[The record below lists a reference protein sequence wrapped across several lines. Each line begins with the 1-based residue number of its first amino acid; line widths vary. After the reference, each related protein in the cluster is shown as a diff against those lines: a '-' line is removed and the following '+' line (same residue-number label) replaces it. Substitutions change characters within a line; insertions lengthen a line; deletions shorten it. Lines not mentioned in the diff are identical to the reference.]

1 MRIGK
6 IIWRAGLVTA
16 GVAVFNL
23 ISSLRAPVQR
33 SKVILREYD
42 WNGWALR
49 FAVQG
54 AGQPILL
61 IHSLNSGASSDEF
74 EALLPELS
82 QHYQVY
88 ALNLPSFGYSE
99 VRSSKHSAELLSQ
112 AIQDFMLEQIKAPV
126 HLVLNHHS
134 SVLLCAIKA
143 ENLIT
148 LTLNSPTASALK
160 DPLQAKLLRIPIF
173 GEALWRQTGGT
184 MGRSMGRHA
193 QADRLEGA
201 FDLDLLEVLK
211 QNQVPLLLQVGQLE
225 RSAPAVYAKILCEK
239 LEEAGDRS
247 VILYSHSRSKM
258 FPWLEEKAHYL
269 ETLRTFLER

>member
-6 IIWRAGLVTA
+6 IILRAGLVTA
-16 GVAVFNL
+16 GVAAFNV
-23 ISSLRAPVQR
+23 ISKLRAPVLR
-33 SKVILREYD
+33 SRVILQEYD

-49 FAVQG
+49 YAVQG

-99 VRSSKHSAELLSQ
+99 ERSSTHSAELLSQ
-112 AIQDFMLEQIKAPV
+112 AIQDFILEQIKAPV

-134 SVLLCAIKA
+134 SVLLCGIKA
-143 ENLIT
+143 ENLTSI
-148 LTLNSPTASALK
+148 TLNSPTASALK
-160 DPLQAKLLRIPIF
+160 DPIQAKLLKMPIY
-173 GEALWRQTGGT
+173 GEALWRQKGGGT
-184 MGRSMGRHA
+184 GRHA

-211 QNQVPLLLQVGQLE
+211 QNQVPVLLQVGQLE
-225 RSAPAVYAKILCEK
+225 SSAPAVYAKILREK
-239 LEEAGDRS
+239 LEGSEKSHRS
-247 VILYSHSRSKM
+247 VVLHSYSRSKM
-258 FPWLEEKAHYL
+258 FPWLEEKAKYL
-269 ETLRTFLER
+269 ETLYTFLGR